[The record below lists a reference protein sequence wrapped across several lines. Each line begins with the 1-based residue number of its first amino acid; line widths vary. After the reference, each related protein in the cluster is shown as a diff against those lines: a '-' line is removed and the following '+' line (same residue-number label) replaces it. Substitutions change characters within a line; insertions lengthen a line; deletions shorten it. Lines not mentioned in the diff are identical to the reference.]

1 MKCRQYWEMCS
12 LRDSIVYHDGVE
24 ICSLCICIIFKFP
37 ALFNQL
43 IFSVFFLSL
52 QVSSHTE
59 KHENCE
65 GVDVSLCGATISQMA
80 YLSG

>member
-1 MKCRQYWEMCS
+1 MKCRQYWEIYS
-12 LRDSIVYHDGVE
+12 LVYHDGVE
-24 ICSLCICIIFKFP
+24 ICSLCICIIFKLP

-43 IFSVFFLSL
+43 ILPLFFLSL

-65 GVDVSLCGATISQMA
+65 GVDVSLCGTTISQMA